1 MVLLGLSGA
10 GISFTAL
17 NFGRPVKLPPV
28 HPTIN
33 NTEDATTPK
42 PSGYYYDRDRVTV
55 PKEIQK
61 YSEATRLFSDH
72 SRYAGVFLIVP
83 CGVCAIIAA
92 SLILG
97 GLCSRK
103 IFSTTIGLYSSLALW
118 IITLASLIIF
128 QNTMASILLP
138 EDLWAAFPIVC
149 GIQAALL
156 VTITIQILLA
166 YWELRQQKIG
176 WPVFHLSHLF
186 TLNTVM
192 LVTRITVGV
201 FALSVL
207 ISSDFWFGL
216 PEFEKYRR
224 YYSYSYD
231 FYVPRIKW
239 PDYYAYPTVIALLY
253 NIIVS
258 SEALLS
264 HGCGYLHTKMLC
276 LSTLMSTIFYGGIVV
291 VTSPVFTRR
300 QFNSSVNAE
309 VMNWS
314 IGAMLLCLFQAVFCI
329 AKPKAMNTPPAFIL
343 AMANHLGLTAPT
355 TIKTEGL
362 KNSVAVLRSKF
373 KGSDTL
379 LYNTVL
385 LVLNILA
392 IILQCVNFD
401 FNFSGTVMIC
411 GNIAMVNRIL
421 PSLIMEAL
429 MHKVESVPV
438 FKMLVHFLIECVMLI
453 IGICSYRSW
462 YYGERSVASFVNIL
476 VVILQ
481 FYKLVTNPAI
491 KASAI
496 TLATQESG
504 GTEASRLISQPED
517 DESDHSTHNE
527 DEPER
532 TDLPIA

>member
-10 GISFTAL
+10 GIGFTAL

-72 SRYAGVFLIVP
+72 SRYAGVLLIVP
-83 CGVCAIIAA
+83 SGVCAIIAA

-156 VTITIQILLA
+156 VTITTQ
-166 YWELRQQKIG
+166 
-176 WPVFHLSHLF
+176 
-186 TLNTVM
+186 
-192 LVTRITVGV
+192 TVGV

-216 PEFEKYRR
+216 REFEKYRR